1 MDAGVLA
8 AGAGAGVGGCWQLE
22 RGPDGCWQ
30 LSRGLSAGA
39 ACMRP
44 GACRHHALAH
54 TKCTMLPIAQVLFLL
69 YHYYNAKEI
78 YNAIRL
84 FIAAYVWMTGFGEQ
98 RALNSGM
105 AWRALRVK

>member
-1 MDAGVLA
+1 
-8 AGAGAGVGGCWQLE
+8 
-22 RGPDGCWQ
+22 
-30 LSRGLSAGA
+30 
-39 ACMRP
+39 
-44 GACRHHALAH
+44 
-54 TKCTMLPIAQVLFLL
+54 MLPIAQVLFLL

-78 YNAIRL
+78 YNAIRV